1 MRTIKK
7 MTLVVL
13 MLSATLSYAG
23 KKEKDNAKA
32 FAKSIIVEF
41 VNAKKGQTLFVK
53 NENGIVLHSEIVK
66 NSGDLS
72 KAFDLN
78 QLEDGKYTIELEK
91 DYEII
96 IKPVEI
102 KNNVLTFIQ
111 NKETKIFKPL
121 VRHKKDKL
129 LISQLTPE
137 SEQVKVEI
145 FYEDELIYSETIQ
158 GEKTVNRV
166 YKLQNEKLGNY
177 YAIVKADNRSYIE
190 YFKF

>member
-7 MTLVVL
+7 MALVSL
-13 MLSATLSYAG
+13 MLVTALSYAG

-32 FAKSIIVEF
+32 FAKSIKVEF
-41 VNAKKGQTLFVK
+41 VNARKGQKLFVK
-53 NENGIVLHSEIVK
+53 NEHDIILHSEIVK

-91 DYEII
+91 DFEII
-96 IKPVEI
+96 IKPFEI
-102 KNNVLTFIQ
+102 KNNVLNFIH
-111 NKETKIFKPL
+111 NKQTKLFKPL

-129 LISQLTPE
+129 LVSQLTPE
-137 SEQVKVEI
+137 SEPVKVEI
-145 FYEDELIYSETIQ
+145 FYEDELIYSETIK

-166 YKLQNEKLGNY
+166 YKLQNEKFGNY
-177 YAIVKADNRSYIE
+177 YAIVKSDNRSYIE
-190 YFKF
+190 HFEL

>member
-1 MRTIKK
+1 MKTIKK

-13 MLSATLSYAG
+13 MLSTTLSHAG
-23 KKEKDNAKA
+23 KEEKDNAKA

-41 VNAKKGQTLFVK
+41 VNAKKGQKLLVK
-53 NENGIVLHSEIVK
+53 NENGIILHSETLK

-72 KAFDLN
+72 KAFNLN

-111 NKETKIFKPL
+111 SKETKIFKPL

-129 LISQLTPE
+129 LISQLSPE

-166 YKLQNEKLGNY
+166 YKLENEKFGNY
-177 YAIVKADNRSYIE
+177 YAIVKSDNRSYIE

>member
-23 KKEKDNAKA
+23 KKEKDDAKA
-32 FAKSIIVEF
+32 FAKSIKVEF
-41 VNAKKGQTLFVK
+41 LNAKKGQKLVVK
-53 NENGIVLHSEIVK
+53 NDHGIILHSEIVK

-129 LISQLTPE
+129 LISQLSPE

-166 YKLQNEKLGNY
+166 YKLENEKFGNY